1 MSFKVAFIGAGERAN
16 QVIYPAFNALAEKNL
31 CEIAAVCETD
41 SEKLKKT
48 ADRYGVNPDFRYGG
62 GGPSDYR
69 MMVEDVCPDAV
80 VAVGQPHL
88 FYDIWK
94 WCLEQGVNLYIEKPF
109 ALTLHQARA
118 LTYLAGLK
126 GCTTQVSFQRRSTP
140 LVMRAREECLKRG
153 PVYHSVCK
161 FYKCDRSPFLGAR
174 DHMMD
179 DCVHSIDT
187 VRWLNGGEVTGISSI
202 ARAVGTPDYNYFNI
216 VLEFDNGSVGV
227 IMNSWSSGKRI
238 FAVEMH
244 APGIYVEAEHETEA
258 RIFRDGSLIPEIITT
273 EAAAG
278 SSDYFVTSG
287 VLAKVRDFIDA
298 CKRKRPAES
307 DFGDALK
314 TMEIAEKVL
323 ARTLL
328 KPNEV

>member
-1 MSFKVAFIGAGERAN
+1 MSFKVAFIGAGDRAN

-31 CEIAAVCETD
+31 CEISAICDLDKDRLNRTA
-41 SEKLKKT
+41 EK
-48 ADRYGVNPDFRYGG
+48 YGVSRDFRYGG
-62 GGPSDYR
+62 GGYYDYK
-69 MMVEDVCPDAV
+69 MMVEDVKPDAV
-80 VAVGQPHL
+80 VAIGQPHL

-94 WCLEQGVNLYIEKPF
+94 WCLDMGLNLYIEKPF
-109 ALTLHQARA
+109 TLTIHQARA
-118 LTYLAGLK
+118 LTYLANLK

-153 PVYHSVCK
+153 QIFHSVCK
-161 FYKCDRSPFLGAR
+161 FYKCDRNPFIGAR

-187 VRWLNGGEVTGISSI
+187 VRWMNGGEVTRISSI
-202 ARAVGTPDYNYFNI
+202 TRAVHTPDYNYFNI

-227 IMNSWSSGKRI
+227 IMNNWSSGKRI

-258 RIFRDGSLIPEIITT
+258 RIYRDGSLIPELITT

-278 SSDYFVTSG
+278 SSDYFAHSG
-287 VLAKVRDFIDA
+287 VLGKTRDFIDA

-307 DFGDALK
+307 DFNDALK
-314 TMEIAEKVL
+314 TMEVAEKVL
-323 ARTLL
+323 AQALL
-328 KPNEV
+328 N